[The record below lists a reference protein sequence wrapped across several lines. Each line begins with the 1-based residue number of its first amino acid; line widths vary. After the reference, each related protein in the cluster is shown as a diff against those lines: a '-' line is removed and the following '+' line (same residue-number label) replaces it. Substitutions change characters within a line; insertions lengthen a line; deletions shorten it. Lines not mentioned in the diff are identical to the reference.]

1 VPESPLRISYLG
13 HATLIIEMDGVR
25 ILTDPVLRGRVVHL
39 RRLVADPG
47 PAAIGTLDGV
57 LISHLHFDHFDPGT
71 LKRFDGRIKL
81 VVPEGGAVRYLERR
95 GFRNVRGAEPDTAV
109 QLGPVRVRA
118 VLVRHSGSRGT
129 PGMNGP
135 ALGYVLQGSRSV
147 YFAGDTDVYPEM
159 AELSGVEV
167 ALLPVAGWGPRL
179 PEGDHMNPV
188 RAAEALRLLRPRV
201 AIPIHWGTYT
211 PLWVRS
217 GYAANQAAGREF
229 QRHAAAMAPEVTVRV
244 LAPGESVSV
253 SATPD
258 NSVAASL

>member
-1 VPESPLRISYLG
+1 MPESSLRISYLG
-13 HATLIIEMDGVR
+13 HATLIIEIDGVR

-47 PAAIGTLDGV
+47 PAAVGRLDGI

-71 LKRFDGRIKL
+71 LKRFDRGVTL
-81 VVPEGGAVRYLERR
+81 VVPQGGAVQYLERR
-95 GFRNVRGAEPDTAV
+95 GFRAVRGAEPNTTV

-118 VLVRHSGSRGT
+118 VPARHSGSRGT
-129 PGMNGP
+129 PGMKGP

-159 AELSGVEV
+159 AELSGVDV

-229 QRHAAAMAPEVTVRV
+229 ERQAAAMAPEVTVQV
-244 LAPGESVSV
+244 LAPGASVSV
-253 SATPD
+253 SAAPD
-258 NSVAASL
+258 NSVPSSV

>member
-1 VPESPLRISYLG
+1 MPESSLRVSYLG
-13 HATLIIEMDGVR
+13 HATVVIEMDGVR

-39 RRLVADPG
+39 RRLVPDPG
-47 PAAIGTLDGV
+47 PAMVGRVDGI

-71 LKRFDGRIKL
+71 LKRFDRRVTV
-81 VVPEGGAVRYLERR
+81 VVPRGGAVRYLERR
-95 GFRNVRGAEPDTAV
+95 GFSDVRGAKPGTAV
-109 QLGPVRVRA
+109 QLGSVRVRA
-118 VLVRHSGSRGT
+118 VQALHSGARGT
-129 PGMNGP
+129 PGMSGP

-147 YFAGDTDVYPEM
+147 YFAGDTDLYPEM
-159 AELSGVEV
+159 AELSGVDV

-188 RAAEALRLLRPRV
+188 RAAEALRLLRPRI

-211 PLWVRS
+211 PLWVTG

-229 QRHAAAMAPEVTVRV
+229 QRQAAAMAPQVTVQV
-244 LAPGESVSV
+244 LAPGDAVSV

-258 NSVAASL
+258 NSFPASL

>member
-1 VPESPLRISYLG
+1 
-13 HATLIIEMDGVR
+13 
-25 ILTDPVLRGRVVHL
+25 LRGRVAHL

-47 PAAIGTLDGV
+47 PAAVGKLDGI

-159 AELSGVEV
+159 AELSGVDV
-167 ALLPVAGWGPRL
+167 ALMQDPPCF
-179 PEGDHMNPV
+179 
-188 RAAEALRLLRPRV
+188 AAPLQWWLWRHLQWRSELLSSSSSG
-201 AIPIHWGTYT
+201 A
-211 PLWVRS
+211 RS
-217 GYAANQAAGREF
+217 SC
-229 QRHAAAMAPEVTVRV
+229 P
-244 LAPGESVSV
+244 
-253 SATPD
+253 
-258 NSVAASL
+258 